1 MKSLDL
7 QNTKDLILLKEE
19 IEKILSKRIAESQK
33 NDTIESIDAMPFG
46 VAKCLFE
53 SVSDKLFSSDKGKSL
68 IGKYIKAIK
77 ENKALCKEYAFY
89 NLVSHPQTVSN
100 VSEYLI
106 EAKKLCEGVASKACK
121 ESEDRV
127 KAIVKECLKEV
138 EISNEE
144 INTTITNNKVLNET
158 VDYYLKNPVTYDNLR
173 TYVDKFQVL
182 QSIVAE
188 NQSSDIV
195 LENNEKSVKE
205 LVSEL
210 NEKFN
215 GDLTVWENRVV
226 KDISLA
232 NISNTDKKDLFES
245 YKNDCLSA
253 INERLENSEIEDKSQ
268 FFTMKT
274 QLESKNYNADTIVE
288 DLLRLSELKN
298 LITED

>member
-19 IEKILSKRIAESQK
+19 IEKILSKRIVESQK

-106 EAKKLCEGVASKACK
+106 EAKRLCGGATSKACK

-158 VDYYLKNPVTYDNLR
+158 VDYYLKNPVTYENLR

-188 NQSSDIV
+188 NQSADIV
-195 LENNEKSVKE
+195 LENSEKSVKE

-215 GDLTVWENRVV
+215 GSLTVWENRVV

-245 YKNDCLSA
+245 YKNDCLSV

-288 DLLRLSELKN
+288 DLLRFSELKN